1 MNDSATVAALPT
13 AAIADA
19 AVRLRLDVPCA
30 PLAMRMLGA
39 GHPVAG
45 PALPVTHEGSVDAF
59 LAVLDD
65 AAPGSVLVVD
75 NGGRDDEACVGDLVA
90 LEAHRAGVVAIV
102 IWGRHRDTAQLRKIG
117 LPIVSC
123 GAHPYGPRRAPAT
136 SVVRRSARLGDV
148 PVTAD
153 DLVVLDED
161 GVLVIGPDRRE
172 ELLTLA
178 ASIRD
183 TEAAQADRMREGTS
197 LREQLRY
204 AEYRDRQR
212 VEPSLTLR
220 EHLRDIGG
228 AVET

>member
-1 MNDSATVAALPT
+1 MTRSDVTPIPT

-19 AVRLRLDVPCA
+19 AVRLQIDVPCG
-30 PLAMRMLGA
+30 PSTMRMLGA

-59 LAVLDD
+59 LAVIDD

-75 NGGRDDEACVGDLVA
+75 NGGRDDEACVGDLIA
-90 LEAHRAGVVAIV
+90 LEAQRAGLAAIV
-102 IWGRHRDTAQLRKIG
+102 IWGRHRDTAQLRQIG

-136 SVVRRSARLGDV
+136 SDVRRSARLGDV

-153 DLVVLDED
+153 DLVVLDQD
-161 GVLVIGPDRRE
+161 GVLVVGPDRRE
-172 ELLTLA
+172 ELLDLA

-204 AEYRDRQR
+204 AEYRERQR
-212 VEPSLTLR
+212 LEPGLTLR
-220 EHLRDIGG
+220 DHLRDIGG

>member
-1 MNDSATVAALPT
+1 MSEPTTVAALPT

-19 AVRLRLDVPCA
+19 AVRLQLDVPSA
-30 PLAMRMLGA
+30 PSAMRMLGA

-59 LAVLDD
+59 LAVIDG
-65 AAPGSVLVVD
+65 AEPGAVLVVD
-75 NGGRDDEACVGDLVA
+75 NGGRDDEACVGDLIA
-90 LEAHRAGVVAIV
+90 LEAHRAGFAAIA
-102 IWGRHRDTAQLRKIG
+102 IWGRHRDSAQLRQIG

-148 PVTAD
+148 LVTAD

-161 GVLVIGPDRRE
+161 GLLVVRHDRRE
-172 ELLTLA
+172 ELLALA
-178 ASIRD
+178 ASIHE
-183 TEAAQADRMREGTS
+183 TEAAQACRMREGVS
-197 LREQLRY
+197 LRDQLRY
-204 AEYRDRQR
+204 GEYRERQR
-212 VEPSLTLR
+212 RQPGLTLR
-220 EHLRDIGG
+220 EHLRGIGG

>member
-1 MNDSATVAALPT
+1 MTDPATSAALPT
-13 AAIADA
+13 AAVADA
-19 AVRLRLDVPCA
+19 AVRLQLDVPCA
-30 PLAMRMLGA
+30 PPTMRMLGA

-59 LAVLDD
+59 LAIIDD
-65 AAPGSVLVVD
+65 AAPGAVLVVD
-75 NGGRDDEACVGDLVA
+75 NGGRDDESCVGDLIA
-90 LEAHRAGVVAIV
+90 LEAHRAGIAAIV
-102 IWGRHRDTAQLRKIG
+102 IWGRHRDTAQLRQIG

-153 DLVVLDED
+153 DLVVLDQD
-161 GVLVIGPDRRE
+161 GVLVVGPDRRE
-172 ELLTLA
+172 ELLELA

-183 TEAAQADRMREGTS
+183 TEAAQADRMREGTN

-204 AEYRDRQR
+204 AEYREHQR
-212 VEPSLTLR
+212 REPGLTLR
-220 EHLRDIGG
+220 EHLRRRGG
-228 AVET
+228 AIET

>member
-1 MNDSATVAALPT
+1 MTRSDVTPLPT

-19 AVRLRLDVPCA
+19 AVRLQIDVPCG
-30 PLAMRMLGA
+30 PSTMRMLGA

-59 LAVLDD
+59 LAVIDGAD
-65 AAPGSVLVVD
+65 PGSVLVVD
-75 NGGRDDEACVGDLVA
+75 NRGRDDEACVGDLIA
-90 LEAHRAGVVAIV
+90 LEAQRAGLAAIV
-102 IWGRHRDTAQLRKIG
+102 IWGRHRDTAQLRQIG

-136 SVVRRSARLGDV
+136 SDVRRSARLGDV

-153 DLVVLDED
+153 DLVVLDQD
-161 GVLVIGPDRRE
+161 GVLVVGPDRRE
-172 ELLTLA
+172 ELLELA

-204 AEYRDRQR
+204 AEYRERQR
-212 VEPSLTLR
+212 LQPGLTLR